1 MHTPAPPSASPLSS
15 DTSVP
20 APGADSRRSPT
31 YENRLLVVLALGGA
45 VAALDAQ
52 ALFYLSPFVA
62 TDLRLS
68 NSQIGVVASIVLL
81 TWSFSGYA
89 IGAVSDRTG
98 RRKPYLVAAFA
109 LFGVCSF
116 LSGLATTFAFLLASR
131 VLIGVAEG
139 PVIPLSQSIMIQE
152 SSPHRRGFNMGIVQ
166 NLGAQLFGSLLG
178 PIVLVK
184 IASTLD
190 WHAAFYVA
198 GIPGLIV
205 AGLVLAFVREP
216 ANAVRVA
223 SKSADPRP
231 LVRQLAALFAFR
243 NLRLCVLI
251 SCCIVAWYFLL
262 LTFLPLYCVRV
273 LRISPTN
280 MSLVMGASGAAGV
293 VSAILVPALS
303 DRFGRKPAM
312 IVFAA
317 CGVLAAL
324 GPLYVQSSGLPA
336 VIALVFAGSL
346 ALGTAPL
353 FMATIPLETV
363 PTRDA
368 AAATGLVMG
377 LGQIIG
383 GFCGPALGGM
393 LADRFDLSVPLWIAA
408 GAAVSAS
415 LLSMSLKESAPERA
429 RARLTG

>member
-1 MHTPAPPSASPLSS
+1 MQTSAPPSASPLSS
-15 DTSVP
+15 DTPLP
-20 APGADSRRSPT
+20 APGAVSRRSSA

-62 TDLRLS
+62 TDLGLS

-81 TWSFSGYA
+81 TWSLSGYA
-89 IGAVSDRTG
+89 IGAISDRTG
-98 RRKPYLVAAFA
+98 RRKPYLVAAFV

-116 LSGLATTFAFLLASR
+116 LSGLAATFTFLLAAR

-184 IASTLD
+184 IATSLD

-216 ANAVRVA
+216 ASAVRVA
-223 SKSADPRP
+223 SNGADRRP
-231 LVRQLAALFAFR
+231 LMKQLATLFAFR

-273 LRISPTN
+273 LRISPAN
-280 MSLVMGASGAAGV
+280 MSFVMGASGAAGV

-312 IVFAA
+312 ILFAA

-324 GPLYVQSSGLPA
+324 GPLYVQSGLPA

-408 GAAVSAS
+408 GAAVTAS
-415 LLSMSLKESAPERA
+415 LLSMSLKESAPGRA
-429 RARLTG
+429 RASVTG